1 MGVEMHLLSEIS
13 FARKLGAGIARLPE
27 ESLNAELCLDGLGE
41 YLNVLAGNAMSCLE
55 MRGLEYRLE
64 SPRYGQFPE
73 EGWRFAVAS
82 DWGKATLVLTER

>member
-1 MGVEMHLLSEIS
+1 
-13 FARKLGAGIARLPE
+13 
-27 ESLNAELCLDGLGE
+27 
-41 YLNVLAGNAMSCLE
+41 